1 MWYLLGAL
9 VVVAVLAFVVL
20 PLVRRRVATGS
31 SASVMASPADERAA
45 IYGELIELELDQ
57 RVGKMD
63 EADYTALSETL
74 LARAA
79 ELIAAEDAL
88 SGDADSDV
96 EREIAAARE
105 SIRLGA
111 ASPAT
116 EPHA

>member
-9 VVVAVLAFVVL
+9 VVVVVLAFVVL
-20 PLVRRRVATGS
+20 PLVRRRASGS
-31 SASVMASPADERAA
+31 VPVVASPADERAA

-57 RVGKMD
+57 RVGKVD
-63 EADYTALSETL
+63 EADYQALSETL

-88 SGDADSDV
+88 SGDADSEV

-105 SIRLGA
+105 SLRLGA
-111 ASPAT
+111 SSAR
-116 EPHA
+116 EPRA